1 MNNLSSYCRLTGAR
15 MRASEKDLPV
25 QFDIHFI
32 SKQTLT
38 VKPLWWY
45 FERLTKT
52 LTKQKDSRQL

>member
-1 MNNLSSYCRLTGAR
+1 

-45 FERLTKT
+45 FESLTKT